1 MENIKIGI
9 TMGLKTADESIW
21 TNGIKQNILYF
32 ARLLKNSNKNYDVYI
47 LNITKLDFTKKRA
60 NYLQD
65 LQVEFFEDKFM
76 EMDMLV
82 MMGGQITQANIE
94 KFKAS
99 GKNKKVIAYKC
110 GNNYAITME
119 NILFKED
126 DGKSLHEHAQNYDE
140 VWYIPQQDEV
150 NSGFYKTLYRTNAFI
165 VPFIWHN
172 QYLYESIL
180 GVEKA
185 HQDGRYKKGYKY
197 NPENEKKT
205 LGIME
210 PNINIVKFAL
220 LPTMIAEESYR
231 GEIGKAKIERLMI
244 SNADRVKKHPE
255 FMSYIKTFDLFKD
268 KKITA
273 ESRYQTAYFL
283 TQYIDILICHQI
295 LNPLNYLYL
304 DAAYLGYPV
313 LHNAYL
319 CKDLGYYYEGSD
331 TRDAAKMLDYIL
343 AEHDNHITEY
353 HERNNEVLNRYYA
366 DNEDLVAEYDMLIDN
381 LFHGGNHELVYD
393 PATNLYT
400 PESIE
405 YAKSF
410 RVEVQPAPAK
420 PAKKKGKKKK

>member
-1 MENIKIGI
+1 MKIGI
-9 TMGLKTADESIW
+9 TLGLKTVDESIW
-21 TNGIKQNILYF
+21 TNGIKQNVLYLI
-32 ARLLKNSNKNYDVYI
+32 RLLKNSKKNYDVYL
-47 LNITKLDFTKKRA
+47 LNTTKLDFSEKRPS
-60 NYLQD
+60 YLEGV
-65 LQVEFFEDKFM
+65 QVEFFGDRFM
-76 EMDMLV
+76 EMDLLI
-82 MMGGQITQANIE
+82 MMGSQILDSDIV
-94 KFKAS
+94 KFKQSAPHR
-99 GKNKKVIAYKC
+99 KVIAYKC

-126 DGKSLHEHAQNYDE
+126 AGKSIHEHTPNYDE

-150 NSGFYKTLYRTNAFI
+150 NSGFYKTLYRTNALI

-180 GVEKA
+180 AVEKA
-185 HQDGRYKKGYKY
+185 HQEGRYKKGYKY
-197 NPENEKKT
+197 DATREKKT

-210 PNINIVKFAL
+210 PNINIVKFSL
-220 LPTMIAEESYR
+220 LPAMIAEESYR

-244 SNADRVKKHPE
+244 SNADRVKAHPE
-255 FMSYIKTFDLFKD
+255 FMSYIRTFDLFKD
-268 KKITA
+268 KKVSG

-283 TQYIDILICHQI
+283 TQHLDVLICHQI

-331 TRDAAKMLDYIL
+331 TRDAAKVLDYIL

-366 DNEDLVAEYDMLIDN
+366 DNERLVEEYDMLIDN
-381 LFHGGNHELVYD
+381 LFNGGNHGLVYD
-393 PATNLYT
+393 PNTNLYT
-400 PESIE
+400 PESVE
-405 YAKSF
+405 YAHSQ
-410 RVEVQPAPAK
+410 RVEPQPVKPAK
-420 PAKKKGKKKK
+420 PAKKAKAKKKK